1 MSEMKR
7 EHDQF
12 ILSNGKRV
20 FANCY
25 ILGIGKDSEGISISG
40 GYDQGIDS
48 DDLTLEEKRELATYA
63 IDLWKVWA
71 EMVLP

>member
-1 MSEMKR
+1 MKR
-7 EHDQF
+7 EHDEF

-25 ILGIGKDSEGISISG
+25 ILGIGQDSKEISISG

-63 IDLWKVWA
+63 IGLWTRWA
-71 EMVLP
+71 EMEKA